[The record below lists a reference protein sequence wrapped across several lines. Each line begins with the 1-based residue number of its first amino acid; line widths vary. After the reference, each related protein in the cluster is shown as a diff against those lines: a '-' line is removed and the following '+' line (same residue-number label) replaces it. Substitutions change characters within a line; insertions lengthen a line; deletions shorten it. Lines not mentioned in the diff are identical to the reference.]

1 MNIGFIGA
9 GRVGCTIGRYLADAG
24 ISIEGYYSRSKES
37 ADVAATFT
45 NTRSF
50 ESIEEL
56 VISCDTIFLTTS
68 DSAIENVW
76 NCIDRYDL
84 KDKVISHFSGSLS
97 SDIFSGIEK
106 TGAYGCSIHPMYAF
120 SDKFT
125 SYRQFN
131 TACLTMEGHSEA
143 INKMK
148 SLFGDKL
155 GHRIYTLD
163 PKDKIKYHAAAAFAS
178 NYVDAVMQIAVD
190 LMGQC
195 GFSEEDTFTLLGP
208 LVKNNVNSIVDNGTV
223 ASLTGPAERNDVGTV
238 KKHLQAIEGTDAEEV
253 YRVLGRTLLSI
264 AEKKNPDTDYTAM
277 KKIIYIGH

>member
-1 MNIGFIGA
+1 MNIAFIGA

-24 ISIEGYYSRSKES
+24 IAIEGYYSRSKES
-37 ADVAATFT
+37 ADIAATFT

-50 ESIEEL
+50 ESIEDL
-56 VISCDTIFLTTS
+56 VKSCDTIFLTTS

-76 NCIDRYDL
+76 NCIDRFDL

-97 SDIFSGIEK
+97 SDIFSGIDK

-125 SYRQFN
+125 SYEQFN
-131 TACLTMEGHSEA
+131 TACLTMEGHREA
-143 INKMK
+143 IFRMK

-155 GHRIYTLD
+155 GHRIFTLD
-163 PKDKIKYHAAAAFAS
+163 SKDKIKYHAAAAFAS
-178 NYVDAVMQIAVD
+178 NYVDAIMQIAVE
-190 LMGQC
+190 LMEQC

-208 LVKNNVNSIVDNGTV
+208 LVKNNVNSIINNGTT

-238 KKHLQAIEGTDAEEV
+238 KKHLHAIEGTEAEEV

-277 KKIIYIGH
+277 KKIIDSCH

>member
-24 ISIEGYYSRSKES
+24 IAIEGYYSRSKES
-37 ADVAATFT
+37 ADIAATFT

-50 ESIEEL
+50 ESIEDL
-56 VISCDTIFLTTS
+56 VKSCDTIFLTTS

-76 NCIDRYDL
+76 NCIDRFDL

-131 TACLTMEGHSEA
+131 TACLTMEGHGEA
-143 INKMK
+143 IKKMK

-163 PKDKIKYHAAAAFAS
+163 PKDKIKYHAAASFAS

-195 GFSEEDTFTLLGP
+195 GFLEEDTFTLLGP

-277 KKIIYIGH
+277 KEIIDIGH

>member
-24 ISIEGYYSRSKES
+24 IAIEGYYSRSKES
-37 ADVAATFT
+37 ADIAATFT

-50 ESIEEL
+50 ESIEDL
-56 VISCDTIFLTTS
+56 VKSCDTIFLTTS

-76 NCIDRYDL
+76 NCIDRFDL

-97 SDIFSGIEK
+97 SDIFSGIDK

-125 SYRQFN
+125 SYEQFN
-131 TACLTMEGHSEA
+131 TACLTMEGHREA
-143 INKMK
+143 IFRMK

-155 GHRIYTLD
+155 GHRIFTLD
-163 PKDKIKYHAAAAFAS
+163 SKDKIKYHAAAAFAS
-178 NYVDAVMQIAVD
+178 NYVDAIMQIAVE
-190 LMGQC
+190 LMEQC

-208 LVKNNVNSIVDNGTV
+208 LVKNNVNSIINNGTT

-238 KKHLQAIEGTDAEEV
+238 KKHLHAIEGTEAEEV

-277 KKIIYIGH
+277 KKIIDSCH

>member
-24 ISIEGYYSRSKES
+24 MAIEGYYSRTKES
-37 ADVAATFT
+37 ADIAATFT

-50 ESIEEL
+50 ESIEDL
-56 VISCDTIFLTTS
+56 VKSCDTIFLTTS

-76 NCIDRYDL
+76 NCIDRFDL

-131 TACLTMEGHSEA
+131 TACLTMEGHREA
-143 INKMK
+143 ILKMK
-148 SLFGDKL
+148 SLFGDRL
-155 GHRIYTLD
+155 GHRIFTLD
-163 PKDKIKYHAAAAFAS
+163 SKDKIKYHAAAAFAS
-178 NYVDAVMQIAVD
+178 NYVDAIMQIAVD
-190 LMGQC
+190 LMAQC

-208 LVKNNVNSIVDNGTV
+208 LVKNNVNSIIDNGTL

-277 KKIIYIGH
+277 KEIIDICH